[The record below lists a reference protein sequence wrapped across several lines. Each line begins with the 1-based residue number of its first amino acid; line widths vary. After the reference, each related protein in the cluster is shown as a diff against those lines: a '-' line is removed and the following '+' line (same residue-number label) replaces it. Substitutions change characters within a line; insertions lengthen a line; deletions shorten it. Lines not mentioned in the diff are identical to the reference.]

1 MSTKAAVVGTT
12 TWGTTLALQLCRN
25 GVRTA
30 LLARTEDEAHQLRKE
45 GENRR
50 FLPGTPLPSALEIT
64 ASTSEA
70 LADAEVVMLAV
81 PSQRFRRNLLWIRDS
96 VGAKAIAV
104 SAAKGLEMQTGKPMS
119 VVFAEE
125 MPISLARRYCVLSG
139 PNLAKEIIAGKPAST
154 VVASGDLESAKSVQR
169 LLMST
174 SFRVYTN
181 DDVIG
186 VELAGALKNIIA
198 LGSGICDGL
207 GYGDNAKAAFI
218 SRGLA
223 EITRLGVDAGA
234 NPLTFAGLA
243 GLGDLAAT
251 CFSRLSRNRSVGE
264 ELARGRTL
272 TEILESMENVA
283 EGVHTTAAALTL
295 AQRLDVEMPIV
306 EATHEILFEGC
317 RRGTPYT
324 PESDTHSAFPSRSA
338 IRMRKYIAAHGI
350 SPRGR
355 PERRRRCSLSHF
367 KKLGITHQVAAS
379 GLGDDNDIFKTDPAH
394 PRVIQTRFHR
404 DHMILLQS
412 IPGSEAESGRFMNVQ
427 TQSVAGSMEEALHT
441 AIRKARLKTGSP
453 EMFENLVVD
462 VIGVCLVTDQ
472 SHPDFLGL
480 FD

>member
-96 VGAKAIAV
+96 LGAKAIAV

-306 EATHEILFEGC
+306 EAIHQILFEGLELNEAVA
-317 RRGTPYT
+317 RL
-324 PESDTHSAFPSRSA
+324 
-338 IRMRKYIAAHGI
+338 M
-350 SPRGR
+350 GR
-355 PERRRRCSLSHF
+355 P
-367 KKLGITHQVAAS
+367 
-379 GLGDDNDIFKTDPAH
+379 
-394 PRVIQTRFHR
+394 PR
-404 DHMILLQS
+404 
-412 IPGSEAESGRFMNVQ
+412 SE
-427 TQSVAGSMEEALHT
+427 
-441 AIRKARLKTGSP
+441 
-453 EMFENLVVD
+453 
-462 VIGVCLVTDQ
+462 
-472 SHPDFLGL
+472 
-480 FD
+480 

>member
-25 GVRTA
+25 SVRTA

-96 VGAKAIAV
+96 LGAKAIAV

-125 MPISLARRYCVLSG
+125 MPISLVRRYCVLSG

-272 TEILESMENVA
+272 AEILESMENVA

-306 EATHEILFEGC
+306 EATHQILFEGLELNEAVA
-317 RRGTPYT
+317 RL
-324 PESDTHSAFPSRSA
+324 
-338 IRMRKYIAAHGI
+338 M
-350 SPRGR
+350 GR
-355 PERRRRCSLSHF
+355 P
-367 KKLGITHQVAAS
+367 
-379 GLGDDNDIFKTDPAH
+379 
-394 PRVIQTRFHR
+394 PR
-404 DHMILLQS
+404 
-412 IPGSEAESGRFMNVQ
+412 SE
-427 TQSVAGSMEEALHT
+427 
-441 AIRKARLKTGSP
+441 
-453 EMFENLVVD
+453 
-462 VIGVCLVTDQ
+462 
-472 SHPDFLGL
+472 
-480 FD
+480 